1 MSGEPASCRVFVLSG
16 IVCSNVFGDSP
27 TRIGRY
33 LETVHKALGLSE
45 TSY

>member
-1 MSGEPASCRVFVLSG
+1 MSGEWASCPVFVLSG

-27 TRIGRY
+27 TRIQRY
-33 LETVHKALGLSE
+33 LETVCEALRLFE